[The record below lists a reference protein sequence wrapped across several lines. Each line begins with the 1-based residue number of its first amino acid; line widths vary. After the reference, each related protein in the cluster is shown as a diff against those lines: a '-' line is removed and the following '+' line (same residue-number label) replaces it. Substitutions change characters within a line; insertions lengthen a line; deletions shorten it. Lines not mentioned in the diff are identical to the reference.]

1 MGSSRNLKI
10 LQISVRNALSKR
22 VTNATVILV
31 SLCFLD
37 MAHTLF
43 AVRMGIAQE
52 ANPLLAPFIQTS
64 DLSFLFVKGASF
76 VIPLTI
82 VELLRTKKPQ
92 FARTILNFG
101 AFAYPICYIVGTALV
116 HI

>member
-1 MGSSRNLKI
+1 MRTPSASVNLKS
-10 LQISVRNALSKR
+10 LLREALSRR

-43 AVRMGIAQE
+43 AVRMGIAHE
-52 ANPLLAPFIQTS
+52 ANPLLAPFLEMGDI
-64 DLSFLFVKGASF
+64 SFLLVKGASF

-82 VELLRTKKPQ
+82 VELLRAQKPKFTQ
-92 FARTILNFG
+92 LVLNLGAIAYPTCYVIGTIL
-101 AFAYPICYIVGTALV
+101 V
-116 HI
+116 H